1 MVWKV
6 VKIMIFSEL
15 YSAYYHAVA
24 KILAAAVDHPLQDG
38 ELRHIVETCAFEES
52 SLNILPAL
60 KEERWQLLRSDGT
73 TPLKNAPSMPLTT
86 LEKQWLKAI
95 AQDPRIRLFDAKIED
110 FPEVEPLFR
119 QEDILI
125 FDQYSDGDD
134 YEDET
139 YINNF
144 RMILDAIKK
153 RYPLKIKMTNRN
165 GKPVYRTIMPDYLE
179 YSEKDDKFRL
189 IGAGKMFGNT
199 INLGRILS
207 CRPCEKPYE
216 QELEMRGAV
225 VKKSVVFE
233 LIDRR
238 KALERVL
245 LHFAHFQKQAER
257 LEEDRYRV
265 TVFYEEGDET
275 EMVIRILS
283 FGPMVKVTAPQDF
296 VELIRKR
303 LIEQSSQLF
312 FRDKNEF
319 VE

>member
-1 MVWKV
+1 
-6 VKIMIFSEL
+6 
-15 YSAYYHAVA
+15 
-24 KILAAAVDHPLQDG
+24 VDHPLRDG
-38 ELRHIVETCAFEES
+38 ELRHIIETYAFEES

-60 KEERWQLLRSDGT
+60 KEERWQLLKSDGT

-95 AQDPRIRLFDAKIED
+95 AQDPRLRLFGAPIED

-134 YEDET
+134 YEDPT
-139 YINNF
+139 YIENF

-153 RYPLKIKMTNRN
+153 QYPLEIRMTNRN
-165 GKPVYRTIMPDYLE
+165 GKTVYRTVLPDYLE

-189 IGAGKMFGNT
+189 VGAGKIYGNT

-207 CRPCEKPYE
+207 CRPYKKPYE
-216 QELEMRGAV
+216 QKPEKRNPV

-233 LIDRR
+233 LVDRR
-238 KALERVL
+238 NALERVM

-257 LEEDRYRV
+257 LEEERYRV

-275 EMVIRILS
+275 ELVIRILS
-283 FGPMVKVTAPQDF
+283 FGPMVKVTAPQQF
-296 VELIRKR
+296 VELIRER
-303 LIEQSSQLF
+303 LSSQLF
-312 FRDKNEF
+312 FRDKNEI